1 MPPSG
6 GPVTA
11 GRSRAL
17 LAGGAVVLVAVL
29 VMLVFAGSAEQ
40 RRLDRARTTESAQ
53 EANLRSARAAVA
65 EQHHALEVAYAT
77 AGRLAREVTQANNV
91 VTLTQVELTNAKGSL
106 EKVKTVL
113 TSQSARRAA
122 VQQCLDG
129 VKRALDAT
137 RARNTPAAILYLK
150 AAAPACQT
158 AVTPEGEAA
167 PVLAYDFADPYVMRV
182 GSTYY
187 AFATNAA
194 GGSVQQA
201 RSNDL
206 MSWTLAS
213 NALANLPPWA
223 SPGSVWAPS
232 TLDRSPAAV
241 MYYTVREQATGRQCL
256 SVAVSSS
263 PGGPYLDGS
272 QAPLECGESGAIDP
286 SPFVAAN
293 GAPFLLYKTERP
305 ARIWSRPL
313 TPDGRAFAGP
323 PSLMLESSQ
332 KWEAGSVEAP
342 SMLRRGND
350 YWLFYSGND
359 WNGRNYAEGIA
370 RCFGPSGPCGA
381 DPANPVLAS
390 LGSTA
395 GPGGGEVFTT
405 PDGGWRL
412 AYHAYQEPLV
422 RYPNSR
428 LLFIAPIGFDGS
440 GRPTIS
446 R

>member
-1 MPPSG
+1 VS
-6 GPVTA
+6 A
-11 GRSRAL
+11 RSRAL
-17 LAGGAVVLVAVL
+17 LAGGLVVLVVAL
-29 VMLVFAGSAEQ
+29 VMGVFAGSAEQ

-53 EANLRSARAAVA
+53 EANLRSARAAVT
-65 EQHHALEVAYAT
+65 EQHRALKAAYET
-77 AGRLAREVTQANNV
+77 AGRLAREVTDANNQ
-91 VTLTQVELTNAKGSL
+91 VTLTQVQLTAAQGSL
-106 EKVKTVL
+106 EKVKTVF

-137 RARNTPAAILYLK
+137 RKRDTAAATLYLK
-150 AAAPACQT
+150 SAAPACQV
-158 AVTPEGEAA
+158 AVTPAGETA

-182 GSTYY
+182 GGTYY

-206 MSWTLAS
+206 VNWSLAT

-223 SPGSVWAPS
+223 EAGSVWAPAA
-232 TLDRSPAAV
+232 LDRYPSAV
-241 MYYTVREQATGRQCL
+241 MYYTVREKGTGRQCL
-256 SVAVSSS
+256 SLAVSGS

-272 QAPLECGESGAIDP
+272 QAPLECGETGAIDP

-293 GAPFLLYKTERP
+293 GAPYLLYKTERP

-323 PSLMLESSQ
+323 PSLMLEPAQ
-332 KWEAGSVEAP
+332 KWEAGNVEAP
-342 SMLRRGND
+342 SMLRHGND
-350 YWLFYSGND
+350 YWLFFSGND
-359 WNGRNYAEGIA
+359 WNGRNYAEGMA
-370 RCFGPSGPCGA
+370 RCLGPSGPCSG

-390 LGSTA
+390 SGNTA

-405 PDGGWRL
+405 PSGEWRI

-428 LLFIAPIGFDGS
+428 LLFIAGIGFDGK
-440 GRPTIS
+440 GRPTIT

>member
-1 MPPSG
+1 
-6 GPVTA
+6 VTP

-17 LAGGAVVLVAVL
+17 LAGGAVALAVVLVIL
-29 VMLVFAGSAEQ
+29 LFAGSAEQ

-53 EANLRSARAAVA
+53 EANLRSAHAAVA
-65 EQHHALEVAYAT
+65 EQHRALKAAYVLA
-77 AGRLAREVTQANNV
+77 ARLAREVTDANNQ
-91 VTLTQVELTNAKGSL
+91 VTLGQVQLTNAKGSL
-106 EKVKTVL
+106 EKAKGVF
-113 TSQSARRAA
+113 TSQSTRRIAI
-122 VQQCLDG
+122 QQCLDG

-137 RARNTPAAILYLK
+137 RRRDTAAATLYLK
-150 AAAPACQT
+150 SAAPACQT
-158 AVTPEGEAA
+158 AVTPRGEAA

-206 MSWTLAS
+206 ATWTLAS

-223 SPGSVWAPS
+223 SPGSVWAPA
-232 TLDRSPAAV
+232 TLDRAPSAV
-241 MYYTVREQATGRQCL
+241 MYYTVREKTTGRQCL
-256 SVAVSSS
+256 SLAVASS

-272 QAPLECGESGAIDP
+272 QGPLECGENGAIDP

-293 GAPFLLYKTERP
+293 GAPYLLYKTERP

-323 PSLMLESSQ
+323 PSLMLQPSQ
-332 KWEAGSVEAP
+332 KWEAGNVEAP

-359 WNGRNYAEGIA
+359 WNGRSYAEGIA

-381 DPANPVLAS
+381 DRANPVLAS
-390 LGSTA
+390 AGSAA

-405 PDGGWRL
+405 PNGDWKL

-428 LLFIAPIGFDGS
+428 LLYIAGIGFDAN

>member
-1 MPPSG
+1 MSG
-6 GPVTA
+6 R
-11 GRSRAL
+11 GRGL
-17 LAGGAVVLVAVL
+17 LAGGAVVLAAVL
-29 VMLVFAGSAEQ
+29 VMLLFAGSAEQ
-40 RRLDRARTTESAQ
+40 RRLDRARTTETAQ
-53 EANLRSARAAVA
+53 EVNVRAARRAVA
-65 EQHHALEVAYAT
+65 EQHRALKAAYKT
-77 AGRLAREVTQANNV
+77 AGRLAREVTDANNQ
-91 VTLTQVELTNAKGSL
+91 VTLSQVQLTHAKGSL
-106 EKVKTVL
+106 EQVKTVL

-122 VQQCLDG
+122 VEQCLDG

-137 RARNTPAAILYLK
+137 RKRDTAAAVLYLK
-150 AAAPACQT
+150 SAAPACQT
-158 AVTPEGEAA
+158 AVTPEGETA

-201 RSNDL
+201 RSSDL
-206 MSWTLAS
+206 SSWSLAS

-223 SPGSVWAPS
+223 TPGSVWAPAA
-232 TLDRSPAAV
+232 LDRTPLAV
-241 MYYTVREQATGRQCL
+241 MYYTVREKATGRQCL
-256 SVAVSSS
+256 SLAVANA

-286 SPFVAAN
+286 SPFVAAD
-293 GAPFLLYKTERP
+293 GAPYLLYKTERP

-323 PSLMLESSQ
+323 PSLMLQPSQ
-332 KWEAGSVEAP
+332 RWEAGNVEAP

-359 WNGRNYAEGIA
+359 WNGRDYAEGIA

-381 DPANPVLAS
+381 DAGNPVLAS
-390 LGSTA
+390 AGNAA

-405 PDGGWRL
+405 PSGEWRL

-428 LLFIAPIGFDGS
+428 LLYIAGIGFDGK

>member
-1 MPPSG
+1 VSG
-6 GPVTA
+6 RKQAFLVA
-11 GRSRAL
+11 
-17 LAGGAVVLVAVL
+17 GAVVVVAAL
-29 VMLVFAGSAEQ
+29 VMLIIAGSAEQ
-40 RRLDRARTTESAQ
+40 RRLDRARTTEAAQ

-65 EQHHALEVAYAT
+65 EQHRALKVAYRT
-77 AGRLAREVTQANNV
+77 AVRLAREVTQANNR
-91 VTLTQVELTNAKGSL
+91 VTLTTAELANAKGSL
-106 EKVKTVL
+106 EKAQAL
-113 TSQSARRAA
+113 FSSQSARRQA

-137 RARNTPAAILYLK
+137 RKRDTPAAILFLK
-150 AAAPACQT
+150 SAAPACQT
-158 AVTPEGEAA
+158 ALTPEGESA

-182 GSTYY
+182 GNTYY

-201 RSNDL
+201 RSTDL
-206 MSWTLAS
+206 VNWTFGS

-223 SPGSVWAPS
+223 EAGSVWAPA
-232 TLDRSPAAV
+232 TLDRSPFAV
-241 MYYTVREQATGRQCL
+241 MYYTVREKGTSRQCL

-272 QAPLECGESGAIDP
+272 QAPMECGESGAIDP
-286 SPFVAAN
+286 SPFIAAD
-293 GAPFLLYKTERP
+293 GTPYLLYKTERP

-323 PSLMLESSQ
+323 PSLMLQPSQ
-332 KWEAGSVEAP
+332 RWEGGNVEAP

-359 WNGRNYAEGIA
+359 WNGRSYAEGMA
-370 RCFGPSGPCGA
+370 RCFGPTGPCGA
-381 DPANPVLAS
+381 VPGNPVLAS
-390 LGSTA
+390 FGSAA
-395 GPGGGEVFTT
+395 GPGGAEVFTT
-405 PDGGWRL
+405 ANGEWRL

-428 LLFIAPIGFDGS
+428 LLYFATVGFDGS

-446 R
+446 P

>member
-1 MPPSG
+1 MTPG
-6 GPVTA
+6 Q
-11 GRSRAL
+11 GRARAL
-17 LAGGAVVLVAVL
+17 VAGGAVVLAAVL
-29 VMLVFAGSAEQ
+29 IMLVFAGSAEQ

-53 EANLRSARAAVA
+53 EANLRAARASIA
-65 EQHHALEVAYAT
+65 EQHRALRAAYEQ
-77 AGRLAREVTQANNV
+77 AGRLAREVADANNR
-91 VTLTQVELTNAKGSL
+91 VTLSQVELTNAKGSL

-113 TSQSARRAA
+113 SSQTARRAA

-137 RARNTPAAILYLK
+137 RKRDTAAAILFLK

-158 AVTPEGEAA
+158 AVTPEGQAA

-201 RSNDL
+201 RSTDL
-206 MSWTLAS
+206 VHWSLAS

-223 SPGSVWAPS
+223 TAGSVWAPA
-232 TLDRSPAAV
+232 TLDRAPFAV
-241 MYYTVREQATGRQCL
+241 MYYTVREKATGRQCL
-256 SVAVSSS
+256 SVAVSNA

-272 QAPLECGESGAIDP
+272 QAPLECGQSGAIDP

-293 GAPFLLYKTERP
+293 GAPYLLYKTEGP
-305 ARIWSRPL
+305 TQIWSRPL

-323 PSLMLESSQ
+323 PSLMLQ
-332 KWEAGSVEAP
+332 VTQRWEGGTVEAP

-359 WNGRNYAEGIA
+359 WNSRAYAEGIA

-381 DPANPVLAS
+381 DRANPVLAS
-390 LGSTA
+390 FGAAA

-405 PDGGWRL
+405 PDGQWRL

-428 LLFIAPIGFDGS
+428 LLFIAGIGFDGN

-446 R
+446 P

>member
-1 MPPSG
+1 
-6 GPVTA
+6 V
-11 GRSRAL
+11 
-17 LAGGAVVLVAVL
+17 LAAVL
-29 VMLVFAGSAEQ
+29 VMLLFAGSAEQ
-40 RRLDRARTTESAQ
+40 RRLDRARTAESAQ
-53 EANLRSARAAVA
+53 SANLRSARAAVA
-65 EQHHALEVAYAT
+65 EQHHALKVAYET
-77 AGRLAREVTQANNV
+77 AGRLAREVAESNNQ
-91 VTLTQVELTNAKGSL
+91 VTLSQAELVNAKGSL
-106 EKVKTVL
+106 EKA
-113 TSQSARRAA
+113 QSVFTAQSTRRAA
-122 VQQCLDG
+122 IQQCLDG

-137 RARNTPAAILYLK
+137 RKRDTPAAVLYLK
-150 AAAPACQT
+150 AAAPSCQT
-158 AVTPEGEAA
+158 AVTPEGESA

-182 GSTYY
+182 GSSYY

-206 MSWTLAS
+206 VSWTFGS

-223 SPGSVWAPS
+223 EAGSVWAPA
-232 TLDRSPAAV
+232 TLDRFPSAV
-241 MYYTVREQATGRQCL
+241 MYYTVREKFTGRQCL

-272 QAPLECGESGAIDP
+272 QAPLECGETGAIDP

-293 GAPFLLYKTERP
+293 GAPYLLYKTERP

-313 TPDGRAFAGP
+313 TPDGRAFAGG
-323 PSLMLESSQ
+323 PSLMLEPTQ
-332 KWEAGSVEAP
+332 RWEAGNVEAP

-359 WNGRNYAEGIA
+359 WNGRNYAEGMA
-370 RCFGPSGPCGA
+370 HCLGPTGPCAA
-381 DPANPVLAS
+381 DGANPVLAS

-405 PDGGWRL
+405 SNGEWRL

-428 LLFIAPIGFDGS
+428 LLYFAGIGFDGN

>member
-1 MPPSG
+1 VSS
-6 GPVTA
+6 
-11 GRSRAL
+11 RKRAL
-17 LAGGAVVLVAVL
+17 LVAGAVVVVAAL
-29 VMLVFAGSAEQ
+29 VMLIFAGSAEQ
-40 RRLDRARTTESAQ
+40 RRLDRARTTEDAQ
-53 EANLRSARAAVA
+53 SANLRSARAAVA
-65 EQHHALEVAYAT
+65 AEHHALKVAYET
-77 AGRLAREVTQANNV
+77 AGRLAREVTQANDQ
-91 VTLTQVELTNAKGSL
+91 VTLTQAELTNAKGSL
-106 EKVKTVL
+106 EKAQGVFTN
-113 TSQSARRAA
+113 QSARRKA

-137 RARNTPAAILYLK
+137 RKRDTPAATLYLK
-150 AAAPACQT
+150 SAAPACQT
-158 AVTPEGEAA
+158 ALTPEGESA

-182 GSTYY
+182 GNTYY

-206 MSWTLAS
+206 VNWSLAS

-223 SPGSVWAPS
+223 EAGSVWAPA
-232 TLDRSPAAV
+232 TLDRYPAAV
-241 MYYTVREQATGRQCL
+241 MYYTVREKATGRQCL

-272 QAPLECGESGAIDP
+272 QGPLECGQTGAIDP
-286 SPFVAAN
+286 SPFLAAN
-293 GAPFLLYKTERP
+293 GAPYLLYKTERP
-305 ARIWSRPL
+305 AQIWSRPL

-323 PSLMLESSQ
+323 PSLMLGASQ
-332 KWEAGSVEAP
+332 RWEAGNVEAP

-359 WNGRNYAEGIA
+359 WNGRSYAEGMA
-370 RCFGPSGPCGA
+370 RCLGPSGPCAA
-381 DPANPVLAS
+381 DGANPVLAS
-390 LGSTA
+390 FGNTA

-405 PDGGWRL
+405 SNGEWRL

-428 LLFIAPIGFDGS
+428 LLFFAGIGFDGN
-440 GRPTIS
+440 GRPTVS